1 MIVYRI
7 TLAKY
12 ADKLAASG
20 NAARWNSKDVKVIYT
35 SGTRSLA
42 CLENVVHRSSRGLDE
57 KFRIQVIQIPD
68 SLKVSICDKDG
79 LMIDWQNYAN
89 MPYTQGLGDVWV
101 EQASAAVLKVPS
113 VIIHEEYNYILN
125 PAHADFP
132 RIKYLRNEP
141 FRFDGR
147 LAN

>member
-7 TLAKY
+7 TLVKY
-12 ADKLAASG
+12 ADKLVASG
-20 NAARWNSKDVKVIYT
+20 NAARWNSKDIKVIYT

-57 KFRIQVIQIPD
+57 KFRVQVIEIPD
-68 SLKVSICDKDG
+68 NLKVSICDKES
-79 LMIDWQNYAN
+79 LMDDWQNYAH
-89 MPYTQGLGDVWV
+89 MPYTQGLGDAWV
-101 EQASAAVLKVPS
+101 EEASAAVLKVPS

-125 PAHADFP
+125 PAHGDFSK
-132 RIKYLRNEP
+132 IKLLRNEP
-141 FRFDGR
+141 FQFDGR